1 MILVPGPSQE
11 VATVLR
17 IYRLFLQDGM
27 PERVIASVLNRE
39 GIPNEVG
46 GLWSRGTIHQIL
58 TNEKYVGHNVYNR
71 TSFKLKLQHV
81 QNPPEAWVRKEH
93 AFEAIVPFDL
103 FERVQAVIAA
113 RSVHLDDRQ
122 MLEALRSL
130 LERHGALSGMLIDE
144 EEGVPSSSAF
154 RHRFGSLLR
163 AYSLVGYS
171 PNATTPIWRST
182 VPFGSGIPR
191 WSDWWWM
198 ASPNT
203 AGGLSHAGIPVC
215 CG

>member
-1 MILVPGPSQE
+1 MRHGFRQGGTPGYGLRRQLVDEHLQPKAVLARGEQKSIQTDRVILVPGPSQE

-130 LERHGALSGMLIDE
+130 LERHGALSG
-144 EEGVPSSSAF
+144 
-154 RHRFGSLLR
+154 
-163 AYSLVGYS
+163 
-171 PNATTPIWRST
+171 
-182 VPFGSGIPR
+182 
-191 WSDWWWM
+191 
-198 ASPNT
+198 
-203 AGGLSHAGIPVC
+203 C
-215 CG
+215 